1 MAEQLELSERVRQ
14 GGSIRRC
21 ACSGGDR
28 SGGQETGALAA
39 AVRAAIQ
46 GRGDSSE
53 QGRVGRRGHSRDP
66 FWRLSQL
73 LLQTDWMWRDQG
85 GRRNRGLEG
94 SPEKR
99 MATHSSILP
108 LRTS

>member
-14 GGSIRRC
+14 GSSIRWC
-21 ACSGGDR
+21 AYSGGDR

-85 GRRNRGLEG
+85 GIEDWKVPQRREWQ
-94 SPEKR
+94 P
-99 MATHSSILP
+99 TP
-108 LRTS
+108 VFFP